1 MINHGEVEI
10 IIDNVLQSTQGE
22 GGSFGELA
30 LIHGCPRAATVRVS
44 TLMFFCSSIFIP
56 SGAYL
61 LRLKAKALWG
71 LKFLDL
77 LSIFV

>member
-44 TLMFFCSSIFIP
+44 TKTIFCLS
-56 SGAYL
+56 
-61 LRLKAKALWG
+61 
-71 LKFLDL
+71 FLVGHLYRDL
-77 LSIFV
+77 QDLQVLHEDKHFGVWCSVF